1 MFAPQRGAVILW
13 RSTCWFASARVQVRA
28 VTLSGRAPG
37 PVVTV
42 AEKTGK
48 GRPAQARGSGE
59 GRAWSRRRGSALAGR
74 RGDRGKGGNQSGM
87 NHGSTPDERVPSPPP
102 NMRRNP

>member
-59 GRAWSRRRGSALAGR
+59 GARGHEGAGPRWLAVVVTAVRAE
-74 RGDRGKGGNQSGM
+74 
-87 NHGSTPDERVPSPPP
+87 TSPG
-102 NMRRNP
+102 